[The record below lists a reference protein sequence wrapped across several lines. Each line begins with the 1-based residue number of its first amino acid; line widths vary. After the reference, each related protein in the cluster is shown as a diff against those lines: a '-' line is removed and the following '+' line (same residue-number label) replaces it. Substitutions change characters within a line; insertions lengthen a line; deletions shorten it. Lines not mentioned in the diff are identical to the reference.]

1 MNTKEKQDL
10 IELLVKVVTR
20 TFGPEVTPYEKER
33 IWVGCQTYVPHVRKF
48 FLNLADME
56 FLNIILIKR

>member
-10 IELLVKVVTR
+10 IELLVKFVTR
-20 TFGPEVTPYEKER
+20 AFGPEVTPYGLGAKH
-33 IWVGCQTYVPHVRKF
+33 TFPHVRKF

>member
-1 MNTKEKQDL
+1 MKKREFGLGAKH
-10 IELLVKVVTR
+10 
-20 TFGPEVTPYEKER
+20 TF
-33 IWVGCQTYVPHVRKF
+33 PHVRKF

>member
-33 IWVGCQTYVPHVRKF
+33 IWVDIQDIMKMVKTVS
-48 FLNLADME
+48 ASQ
-56 FLNIILIKR
+56 